1 MSEDI
6 NSLIQRVLKQSY
18 DETSD
23 DLTKYTEKVKFFN
36 KAKENIRENIN
47 EYSDAMREFM
57 KMKESGDLTKISTKQ
72 IEVINKFEKD
82 ITSIEKA
89 IKGVK
94 VPGKGKNK
102 QIVSD
107 IKTLR
112 KNIKNKKLEIKI
124 ANPNISTIKL
134 TPIQKLKY
142 LKRKKR

>member
-18 DETSD
+18 DETSN
-23 DLTKYTEKVKFFN
+23 DLAKYAEKVKFFN

-94 VPGKGKNK
+94 VSGKGKNN